1 MTTLIATLLSLLR
14 IERLSNEDGL
24 EAVEYA
30 LIAALIAVAVTL
42 AVTALG
48 GQIATTFQ
56 TVTTTLQTAIN

>member
-14 IERLSNEDGL
+14 TERLSNEDGL

>member
-30 LIAALIAVAVTL
+30 LIAALIAVAVTV

-48 GQIATTFQ
+48 TQIGATFTQ
-56 TVTTTLQTAIN
+56 VTTTLTNAIN